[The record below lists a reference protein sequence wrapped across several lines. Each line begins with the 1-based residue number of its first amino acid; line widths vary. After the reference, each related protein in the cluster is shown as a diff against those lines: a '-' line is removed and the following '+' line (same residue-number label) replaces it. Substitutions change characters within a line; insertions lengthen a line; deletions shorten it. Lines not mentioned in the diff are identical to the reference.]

1 MRTLGFRSNVLF
13 IIAACAGLI
22 ASLGRD
28 WYAPEYAVTVE
39 EARIGDVT
47 GPVEGFFS
55 RLLREFTATD
65 GVSGWVAFTTTDSL
79 LCGLAALTVVTAIMS
94 IVPGAEAIARDVLR
108 AAALAMLGVVV
119 VKIARIPEAAGLA
132 ERRQGAWIAL
142 GVVGIAASSAFT
154 LANAPIRRRRVG
166 PSLYDTPAP
175 APPLSSYYASSS
187 PAPPAATVV
196 SPVQTAG
203 STPPQ
208 GPHTL

>member
-28 WYAPEYAVTVE
+28 WYAPAYAVTVE

-65 GVSGWVAFTTTDSL
+65 GVSGWVAFSTTDSL

-175 APPLSSYYASSS
+175 APPLSSYYASGSA
-187 PAPPAATVV
+187 APPAATVM
-196 SPVQTAG
+196 SPVHTAG